1 MLTLGF
7 AVASLLSFSGPEG
20 TIESPPTAEAPPAT
34 ESPAAEVDAPVIIVT
49 PAPAPAPTLAPA
61 PAPAPSVPDWGPSS
75 SVVISQAAPAPFFV
89 PPPPQATTPRAPM
102 LGIGLYIGSAV
113 AFGVGLGS
121 RVSNVDVAMNRCSDR
136 PTSGHRNMTHCFDH
150 YDSPSMDSNDLMVG
164 AAYGTSI
171 VLGMIASG
179 ALGQHKAWQTVHGDG
194 RVRNPVSRYAF
205 GAIFT
210 GLGIAAIGAH
220 YALIY
225 TDAQNPCTSWEC
237 NVQRRALW
245 IAASDG
251 GALMLNAGFGLFS
264 WANNYRSNVDKY
276 QKRMQWTVMP
286 GAGRAGAGATAT
298 LRF

>member
-1 MLTLGF
+1 MLTSAF
-7 AVASLLSFSGPEG
+7 VVASLLSFSSLEDGPPDG
-20 TIESPPTAEAPPAT
+20 DGDGAD
-34 ESPAAEVDAPVIIVT
+34 AAVIVV
-49 PAPAPAPTLAPA
+49 APA
-61 PAPAPSVPDWGPSS
+61 PAPAPAPPPPVPDWGPSS
-75 SVVISQAAPAPFFV
+75 SVVISQAAPAPV
-89 PPPPQATTPRAPM
+89 LAPAPRQATIPHRPS

-113 AFGVGLGS
+113 AFTIGLAS
-121 RVSNVDVAMNRCSDR
+121 RVHSVDVAMNRCNGGRSSELGSVTR
-136 PTSGHRNMTHCFDH
+136 CFDYFDPPGLDGH
-150 YDSPSMDSNDLMVG
+150 DMFVG
-164 AAYGTSI
+164 AAYGSSM
-171 VLGMIASG
+171 VLNMIASG
-179 ALGQHKAWQTVHGDG
+179 ALGRHAAWQTVYGNG

-251 GALMLNAGFGLFS
+251 GALMLNTGFGLFS
-264 WANNYRSNVDKY
+264 WAGNYRRNLDSYRN
-276 QKRMQWTVMP
+276 RMQWSILP

>member
-1 MLTLGF
+1 MLTLGLV
-7 AVASLLSFSGPEG
+7 AASLLSFS
-20 TIESPPTAEAPPAT
+20 PPGEAETEAP
-34 ESPAAEVDAPVIIVT
+34 IIVVT
-49 PAPAPAPTLAPA
+49 PAPAPAPP
-61 PAPAPSVPDWGPSS
+61 PPVPDWGPSS
-75 SVVISQAAPAPFFV
+75 SVVISQAAPAPIV
-89 PPPPQATTPRAPM
+89 APARPPATTPRRPM
-102 LGIGLYIGSAV
+102 MGIGLYIGSAV
-113 AFGVGLGS
+113 AFGVGLS
-121 RVSNVDVAMNRCSDR
+121 ARVSTVDVAMQRCNGGRGEGEFGSLTR
-136 PTSGHRNMTHCFDH
+136 CFDY
-150 YDSPSMDSNDLMVG
+150 YDPPGMDGNDLFVG
-164 AAYGTSI
+164 AAYGSSI
-171 VLGMIASG
+171 VLSMIASG

-251 GALMLNAGFGLFS
+251 GALMLNTGFGLFS
-264 WANNYRSNVDKY
+264 WASNYRSNVDKY
-276 QKRMQWTVMP
+276 RSRMQWSVLP
-286 GAGRAGAGATAT
+286 GAGRASAGATAT